1 MSQPALLDEISLA
14 ASLARDSFFEF
25 VREMWHVVVPEKPRW
40 NWHIEF
46 LCDELQRM
54 AERVFRGE
62 PKEYDLIVNIS
73 PGSTKSTIVSVMF
86 PAWTWTRMP
95 TARHIVATHGFD
107 LGQDLSRKC
116 RDVVLSREIAGKG
129 LHDLRPGY
137 QVLFPE
143 VRLRADQNTKSYF
156 VNEKGGYRKA
166 VTVGG
171 VNPVGFHGHFIL
183 VDDPIDPQKAV
194 SEAEI
199 KNANDF
205 MNMTLPSRKVD
216 KEVTPT
222 VLIMQRLHQND
233 PSGNRLMNTESGA
246 VRHICLPADMKEG
259 YEVKPRS
266 LRRKYVDGLM
276 DPVRISRKVLQEA
289 RGQLGEY
296 GYAGQFGQSPVPM
309 GGAMFEVDKLV
320 IAPRAPSRDRFKRGK
335 LIRFWDKAATH
346 EAGAWTV
353 GVLIGE
359 DIDGNIWILDVIR
372 FRKGVTERER
382 IIRQTAEIDGRGVWI
397 GLEQEPGS
405 GGKESAQGWVVK
417 LDRPTGDKAIRAE
430 PFAAQVGAGTVYIVT
445 ANWNVSYIDELRHFP
460 ESTYK
465 DQVDASSGGFNIVAT
480 KKTRV
485 GAFGSG
491 SKP

>member
-1 MSQPALLDEISLA
+1 
-14 ASLARDSFFEF
+14 
-25 VREMWHVVVPEKPRW
+25 
-40 NWHIEF
+40 
-46 LCDELQRM
+46 
-54 AERVFRGE
+54 
-62 PKEYDLIVNIS
+62 
-73 PGSTKSTIVSVMF
+73 
-86 PAWTWTRMP
+86 
-95 TARHIVATHGFD
+95 
-107 LGQDLSRKC
+107 
-116 RDVVLSREIAGKG
+116 
-129 LHDLRPGY
+129 
-137 QVLFPE
+137 
-143 VRLRADQNTKSYF
+143 
-156 VNEKGGYRKA
+156 
-166 VTVGG
+166 
-171 VNPVGFHGHFIL
+171 
-183 VDDPIDPQKAV
+183 
-194 SEAEI
+194 
-199 KNANDF
+199 
-205 MNMTLPSRKVD
+205 
-216 KEVTPT
+216 
-222 VLIMQRLHQND
+222 
-233 PSGNRLMNTESGA
+233 
-246 VRHICLPADMKEG
+246 MKEG

-405 GGKESAQGWVVK
+405 GGKESAQATVRNLKGWVVK